1 MPNKGKTDLGKNVP
15 GTKCP
20 RDKNVPKIT
29 YHLYVKVL
37 DLYSKLVHFETSLKN
52 YNERILAHA
61 YQKPLLFERLLDSEW
76 EDSICLVFRDLLYVR
91 VSSVRVFWEILSE
104 LKSLGYVI
112 DVKK

>member
-1 MPNKGKTDLGKNVP
+1 MPNKGKTDLGK
-15 GTKCP
+15 TCP
-20 RDKNVPKIT
+20 RDKNVPKIP

-52 YNERILAHA
+52 YNERISIHA
-61 YQKPLLFERLLDSEW
+61 YQKPLLFERLLDSEWW

>member
-1 MPNKGKTDLGKNVP
+1 MPNKGKTDLGK
-15 GTKCP
+15 KCP

-52 YNERILAHA
+52 YNERISIHA
-61 YQKPLLFERLLDSEW
+61 YQKPLLFERLLDSEWW